1 MVLSF
6 YCISHFIDIIL
17 DIFTRF
23 TTVLGNFV
31 CYKGSMVH
39 LVPGCPA
46 RLVLMFVLF
55 HCLMC

>member
-31 CYKGSMVH
+31 CFIKVAWCTWCQAVL
-39 LVPGCPA
+39 LVSS
-46 RLVLMFVLF
+46 
-55 HCLMC
+55 